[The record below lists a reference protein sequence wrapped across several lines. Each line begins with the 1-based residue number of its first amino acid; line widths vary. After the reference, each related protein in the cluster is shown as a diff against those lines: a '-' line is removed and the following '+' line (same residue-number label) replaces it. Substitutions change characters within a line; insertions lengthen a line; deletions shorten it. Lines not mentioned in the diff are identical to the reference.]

1 MPSSAKA
8 EETAARILDA
18 ALSLF
23 RKQGFDAATMRDI
36 AAEAGVA
43 TGAAYYYYPSKEAI
57 VLDFY
62 QRESQAMQPKLR
74 EALTGRSRLDARLR
88 ALIDVKLQQFA
99 ENRAVLRAL
108 LRSGADP
115 KHPLSPFG
123 QQAAAIRE
131 TDVGWFREILVDCG
145 FRIPRDLE
153 PHLPGV
159 LWFFQMGIILFWVV
173 DDSQDQTRTA
183 QLLDVAV
190 PNVARL
196 IRVSSLPLLRP
207 VRKGAI
213 EIVEI
218 VKRVQ
223 EGSRAEVAP

>member
-1 MPSSAKA
+1 MPATTKA
-8 EETAARILDA
+8 EETSTRILEA

-23 RKQGFDAATMRDI
+23 RQQGFDAATMREI
-36 AAEAGVA
+36 ATAAGVA

-62 QRESQAMQPKLR
+62 QRASEAMQPKIR
-74 EALTGRSRLDARLR
+74 EALNGRSRLDTRLR
-88 ALIDVKLQQFA
+88 ALIDIKLQQFA

-123 QQAAAIRE
+123 AQTAAIRE
-131 TDVGWFREILVDCG
+131 TDLGWFREILIDCG

-159 LWFFQMGIILFWVV
+159 LWFFQMGIILFWIV
-173 DDSQDQTRTA
+173 DDSPNQARTA

-196 IRVSSLPLLRP
+196 IRVSSLPFLRP
-207 VRKGAI
+207 IRKGAI

-218 VKRVQ
+218 VKGVQ
-223 EGSRAEVAP
+223 QG

>member
-1 MPSSAKA
+1 MPATPKA
-8 EETAARILDA
+8 EETGTRILEA

-23 RKQGFDAATMRDI
+23 RKQGFDATTMREI
-36 AAEAGVA
+36 AASAGVA

-62 QRESQAMQPKLR
+62 QRASEEMQPKIQ
-74 EALTGRSRLDARLR
+74 EALTGLARLDVRLR

-123 QQAAAIRE
+123 QQTAAVRE
-131 TDVGWFREILVDCG
+131 TDLGWFREILVDCG

-159 LWFFQMGIILFWVV
+159 LWFFQMGIILFWIV
-173 DDSQDQTRTA
+173 DDSPDQTRTA
-183 QLLDVAV
+183 QLLDAAV

-213 EIVEI
+213 EIVDI
-218 VKRVQ
+218 VK
-223 EGSRAEVAP
+223 GAHT